1 MYVSG
6 YCVEV
11 KSDGSSTSEK
21 VSIDDC
27 EINKG
32 TIKDDT
38 VKDDSTV
45 EKLDKTAPTL
55 EVTVVNT
62 TLHDYTITVVTSD
75 KSGIKEIRYYVDDV
89 LVYSGL
95 NLTYSSTLPSNNFKY
110 RIESEDNKG
119 NVAVKSGT
127 FNISTCFVAGTK
139 VLTKN
144 GLKNIEDIKVG
155 EYVYTFDPDK
165 NIKELQPVTD
175 TMISKNNK
183 LYEITLENGEVIKAT
198 EKHPFY
204 VLDKGWVRSYDLKV
218 GDELT
223 SPKVGLIKIKT
234 IKIKQ
239 YKEAITVYNL
249 GVKDNHN
256 YLVTEYEILVHN
268 ATPSKTMEY

>member
-1 MYVSG
+1 M
-6 YCVEV
+6 
-11 KSDGSSTSEK
+11 
-21 VSIDDC
+21 SIDDC

-62 TLHDYTITVVTSD
+62 TLYDYTITVVTSD

-144 GLKNIEDIKVG
+144 GLKNIEDIKVGEYVYTFDPDKNIEDIKVG

-249 GVKDNHN
+249 GVKNNHN

-268 ATPSKTMEY
+268 VTPSKTMEY